1 MPFTLV
7 ENSAAF
13 LHVQI
18 SGVMSFADMTV
29 MQKEAQKLIAGGL
42 NPRALIELVDFGGWE
57 KSKDWGDIT
66 FMVEHGDDIAR
77 MAIVGEEHW
86 RDQALMFVA
95 SGLRA
100 TEIEYFTPDDLGRAK
115 DWIAS

>member
-7 ENSAAF
+7 EKSAAF
-13 LHVQI
+13 LHVQF
-18 SGVMSFADMTV
+18 SGVMSFADMTA
-29 MQKEAQKLIAGGL
+29 MQKGAQQLIAGGL
-42 NPRALIELVDFGGWE
+42 NPRVLIELVDFGGWE
-57 KSKDWGDIT
+57 KSAEWGDIT

-77 MAIVGEEHW
+77 MAIVGEERW

-100 TEIEYFTPDDLGRAK
+100 TEIEYFTPDDLDSARG
-115 DWIAS
+115 WIA